1 MKNRLIFGSMLI
13 LMAGIFS
20 CQKSGNNNGESST
33 GTNLYTATAEIMG
46 TQIGKNLTSDEQ
58 SIAVEKFDGSSPA
71 FLAGDNGSHINFGMH
86 GWEMHGIG
94 PLRFGVP
101 HIDSCVTVTVSS
113 ITYPREIV
121 IEYLEGC
128 SMHKHDKHGKIII
141 NLSDTIT
148 HEGALQTITYQDFY
162 IDSIKVDLTASL
174 ENRGKN
180 ESGNWIIEKKYT
192 QKLTRNEQ
200 TFVRTNNELIEW
212 VSGFETTDKA
222 DNVYYISGSGS
233 VVLNDTATYSK
244 TITTPLL
251 FDASCE
257 FIKSGVVELN
267 RRGNVSVI
275 DYGAGTCDDIATI
288 TTNGTT
294 EEINLHSNRF
304 KEGGEFGKHC
314 HGFGHGP
321 HH

>member
-1 MKNRLIFGSMLI
+1 MLI
-13 LMAGIFS
+13 LIAGVFS
-20 CQKSGNNNGESST
+20 CQKSGNTSDSAT
-33 GTNLYTATAEIMG
+33 STNLYTASAEIIG
-46 TQIGKNLTSDEQ
+46 TQISKNLTTDEQ
-58 SIAVEKFDGSSPA
+58 SVAVEKFDGTSPA
-71 FLAGDNGSHINFGMH
+71 YLEGSDGSHTDFGMH
-86 GWEMHGIG
+86 GWDMHGTG

-113 ITYPREIV
+113 SSYPREIV
-121 IEYLEGC
+121 IEYIEGC
-128 SMHKHDKHGKIII
+128 SMHHHDKHGKVII

-148 HEGALQTITYQDFY
+148 NAGAIQTITYQDFY
-162 IDSIKVDLTASL
+162 IDTMKVDLTASL

-180 ESGNWIIEKKYT
+180 ESGNWVIEKKYT
-192 QKLTRNEQ
+192 QTITKNEQ
-200 TFVRTNNELIEW
+200 TVVRTNNEMIEW

-257 FIKSGVVELN
+257 YIKSGVVELN
-267 RRGNVSVI
+267 RRGNISVI
-275 DYGAGTCDDIATI
+275 DYGDGTCDNKATI

-294 EEINLHSNRF
+294 EEIDLHTNRF
-304 KEGGEFGKHC
+304 REGGKFDNHC
-314 HGFGHGP
+314 HGFGHGM